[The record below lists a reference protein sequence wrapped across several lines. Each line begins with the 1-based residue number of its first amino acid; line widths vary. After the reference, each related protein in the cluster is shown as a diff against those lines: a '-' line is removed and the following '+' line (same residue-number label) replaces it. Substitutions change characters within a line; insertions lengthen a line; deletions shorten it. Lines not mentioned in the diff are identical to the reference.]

1 MVEPEPRP
9 PFGDWLSALMQ
20 PELHP
25 LYRRWRRIADEY
37 PGDRMYVSEI
47 VVEDQ
52 QTIASYVEP
61 DQLHLS
67 FDFTLLH
74 EVGRRADGRH
84 DRPRAD
90 GARRCGRPRPGCSR
104 TTT

>member
-1 MVEPEPRP
+1 MVEPTPRP

-47 VVEDQ
+47 TIENQ
-52 QTIASYVEP
+52 ETIASYVDAGP
-61 DQLHLS
+61 AAPVLRLHAPPLEHGTPS
-67 FDFTLLH
+67 
-74 EVGRRADGRH
+74 GC
-84 DRPRAD
+84 
-90 GARRCGRPRPGCSR
+90 ARRSTAC
-104 TTT
+104 